1 MKKIIAILL
10 MAFFLLGCESTIE
23 TKVNVSDLQSKKD
36 KQIQGDLY
44 FEVAT
49 CSDFEDSRKLS
60 EFVVEAQ
67 KTIPYI
73 FQGAQYI
80 ECFEKN
86 FQSYTHFAIPVTITK
101 NSYANVSSV
110 YIASNSDNLLAVG
123 IPANVRQNMQR
134 VQDSSMTM
142 DEMKLNIKIDLLNDT
157 NQNFPYKVISAYVNK
172 SPVIFAESVLRPQQS
187 IRLKLS
193 DVSTD
198 NALQNGLTSVLLY

>member
-10 MAFFLLGCESTIE
+10 TAFFLLGCESTIE

-36 KQIQGDLY
+36 KQVQGDLY

-49 CSDFEDSRKLS
+49 CGDFEDSRKLS

-73 FQGAQYI
+73 FQGAQYV

-86 FQSYTHFAIPVTITK
+86 FQSYTHFTIPITMTK
-101 NSYANVSSV
+101 NSFANVSTV

-123 IPANVRQNMQR
+123 IPKNVRENMQR

-142 DEMKLNIKIDLLNDT
+142 DEMKLNIKIRLLNDT
-157 NQNFPYKVISAYVNK
+157 NQNFPYKVMSAYVDE
-172 SPVIFAESVLRPQQS
+172 SPVIFAEAILHPHQS
-187 IRLKLS
+187 IILRLS

-198 NALQNGLTSVLLY
+198 NALQNGLTAVLFK

>member
-1 MKKIIAILL
+1 MKKLITFLLII
-10 MAFFLLGCESTIE
+10 FFFLGCESTIE

-49 CSDFEDSRKLS
+49 CGDFEDSRKLS

-73 FQGAQYI
+73 FQGAQYV

-86 FQSYTHFAIPVTITK
+86 FQSYTHFTIPIVITK
-101 NSYANVSSV
+101 NTYANVNSI
-110 YIASNSDNLLAVG
+110 YITSNPTNVLAIG
-123 IPANVRQNMQR
+123 IPVNIRQNMQR
-134 VQDSSMTM
+134 VQDSSMTI

-157 NQNFPYKVISAYVNK
+157 NQNFPYKVISAYVNEI
-172 SPVIFAESVLRPQQS
+172 PVIFAKSVLPPNQS
-187 IRLKLS
+187 ITLKLS
-193 DVSTD
+193 DVSRD
-198 NALQNGLTSVLLY
+198 NALQNGLTSVILH